1 MTRTILRLLPVLL
14 LLSACAAPGGPT
26 ASSDETDLG
35 YIDAKADG
43 ATSVR
48 EVNLDLGPGEVKR
61 FRVTAVRFHAAL
73 ANDSDTLSRLS
84 AKHYE
89 VEVEGEAAVNA
100 ELDAQA
106 PEEMLRNWTLR
117 VENVGTTQLT
127 GLLTITS
134 VEELPADDGSVIREV
149 DVEVEPGTTK
159 RFRVSGGSIRAELT
173 QEGESMA
180 QLSAKNY
187 DIDVYGDTA
196 AGPFVIA
203 ESPDATVRNW
213 TIRVANLGDATLVG
227 HLTVTNL
234 VTEPTPGPT
243 TPGGVPSLADPI
255 QYENQ
260 FCTYADSAPYVASVR
275 WDDPMVQQAMSAL
288 LAGYRSVL
296 SFTEWRVAY
305 GLENERTGT
314 ELEMAQKK
322 ARNFMRVLCG
332 EHRDYP
338 DMLRAKLEVIGEHT
352 SAASPNELTDV
363 DTTRNLFDQL
373 TYPAYVHLVEVMR
386 TMHAY
391 RQGQM
396 PGVRD
401 GYNYGQRDY
410 SSRRVDHGVAPFTQC
425 EMKFAF
431 SHYLVA
437 GAPHTIDPARYEA
450 ELADYSASSCTDED
464 LAWMFNFRGHVNLQ
478 PLWLESNAFIFNSR
492 RARGVEISRGTRDA
506 YLHPFATRYDMSR
519 RAWAAYLFHRDE
531 DSTALNADSL
541 RGGGPI
547 MYITD
552 QDQDEDGVADYRLF
566 DVQGCGDQGVGLAIP
581 SQNCNMVTWEQ
592 ARWTNTTRG
601 HASAWDPSR
610 WSEPGMGFMQTFAS
624 FDERMTRFNQALD
637 RHTNW
642 GPTGYYMIDASA
654 ADDTSPRFY
663 AAYSPVVA
671 ASYDVSASD
680 FFVHRDYPTTSSF
693 EAGRAK
699 WLHVMR
705 FRTSEYYDEQDL
717 ADGRAMD
724 FDANYFNETSLS
736 NDYYSER
743 ALDHV
748 GFIPEGEMYAQVYL
762 TYGDRG
768 ETAPAPTPVPAP

>member
-1 MTRTILRLLPVLL
+1 MTRSLP
-14 LLSACAAPGGPT
+14 LLSLILWLAACAAPG
-26 ASSDETDLG
+26 ASVTSSEETDLG
-35 YIDAKADG
+35 FIDAKADG

-48 EVNLDLGPGEVKR
+48 EVNIDLAPGAVKR
-61 FRVTAVRFHAAL
+61 FRVRAVRFHAEL
-73 ANDSDTLSRLS
+73 ANDGDTLSRLS

-89 VEVEGEAAVNA
+89 VELEGEPAVNA
-100 ELDAQA
+100 ALDAQA

-117 VENVGTTQLT
+117 VHNEGTTQLT

-134 VEELPADDGSVIREV
+134 IEELPEEGGVIREV
-149 DVEVEPGTTK
+149 DVEVRAGVIK
-159 RFRVSGGSIRAELT
+159 RFRVRGASIRAEIT
-173 QEGESMA
+173 QEGDVTV

-187 DIDVYGDTA
+187 EIDEYGEPSLR
-196 AGPFVIA
+196 PFVTV
-203 ESPDATVRNW
+203 ESPEGALRNW
-213 TIRVANLGDATLVG
+213 TIRVANQGDTTLFG
-227 HLTVTNL
+227 RLTVTSL
-234 VTEPTPGPT
+234 VTEPPPGPA
-243 TPGGVPSLADPI
+243 TPGGVPTLADPV

-260 FCTYADSAPYVASVR
+260 FCTYADSKPYVASVR
-275 WDDPMVQQAMSAL
+275 WDDPMIQKAMSAL
-288 LAGYRSVL
+288 LPGYRSVL
-296 SFTEWRVAY
+296 SFNEWRVAY
-305 GLENERTGT
+305 GLENERSGT
-314 ELEMAQKK
+314 EEEKAQKK

-332 EHRDYP
+332 EHRDHP
-338 DMLRAKLEVIGEHT
+338 ELLRAKLEVIGEHT
-352 SAASPNELTDV
+352 TAARPEELTSI
-363 DTTRNLFDQL
+363 DTSRNLFDQL
-373 TYPAYVHLVEVMR
+373 TYPAYVRLVQVMR

-391 RQGQM
+391 CQAQR
-396 PGVRD
+396 PGARD

-410 SSRRVDHGVAPFTQC
+410 SSQRVDHSVAPFTQC

-431 SHYLVA
+431 TNYLVD
-437 GAPHTIDPARYEA
+437 GAPRTIDPVRYEA
-450 ELADYSASSCTDED
+450 ELADYRASSCTDED

-492 RARGVEISRGTRDA
+492 RARGMEISHGTRDA

-531 DSTALNADSL
+531 DSTALNSNSL

-547 MYITD
+547 LYITD

-566 DVQGCGDQGVGLAIP
+566 NVQGCGDQGVGLAIP
-581 SQNCNMVTWEQ
+581 SRNCNMVTWEQ
-592 ARWTNTTRG
+592 ARWTGTTRG

-610 WSEPGMGFMQTFAS
+610 WVEPGMGFMQTFSSAN
-624 FDERMTRFNQALD
+624 ERMVRFNQALD

-642 GPTGYYMIDASA
+642 GPTGYYMIDASD
-654 ADDTSPRFY
+654 ADDLSPRFY
-663 AAYSPVVA
+663 GAYSPVVA

-680 FFVHRDYPTTSSF
+680 FFVHRDYPTTSAF

-705 FRTSEYYDEQDL
+705 FRSSEYYDEQDL

-748 GFIPEGEMYAQVYL
+748 GYIPAGEMYAQVYL

-768 ETAPAPTPVPAP
+768 EAPPAPTPVPVP